1 MTNREKQGR
10 RAAVLGALCLL
21 GLAAADG
28 LAQGYPAKPVRYLVP
43 FTSGSAA
50 DTLGRIVAGGLTDVF
65 GRQVIVENRGG
76 AAGNIGA
83 EIAAR
88 APADGYTL
96 LQGNMPLAT
105 NVSLYRNLPYDLL
118 RDFTA
123 VTQIASSPQVLCVHP
138 SLPVKS
144 VGEMVRLAK
153 AKPGAI
159 NYSSAG
165 VGSTTYLAMEI
176 LKGMAGANLL
186 HVPYRGGAEAVTAV
200 VSGEVSVSFLPL
212 STALPQVRQGRLR
225 ALAVSTAG
233 RIPALPAYPTV
244 AESGIAGYEF
254 NNWYGILV
262 PAKTPKETI
271 AAIHGAAIAAL
282 KKPDVTQRFADLGYI
297 AVGGQPEAFA
307 AYIRTEVDRLGKLIR
322 AFNLTAE

>member
-1 MTNREKQGR
+1 
-10 RAAVLGALCLL
+10 
-21 GLAAADG
+21 
-28 LAQGYPAKPVRYLVP
+28 LAQAYPTKVVRYLVP

-50 DTLGRIVAGGLTDVF
+50 DTLGRIVAGGMSDAF

-83 EIAAR
+83 ELAAR

-105 NVSLYRNLPYDLL
+105 NATLYRSLPYDLV
-118 RDFTA
+118 RDFA
-123 VTQIASSPQVLCVHP
+123 PVTQIASSPQVLCVHP

-144 VGEMVRLAK
+144 AAELIKLAK
-153 AKPGAI
+153 ARPGAI

-176 LKGMAGANLL
+176 FKGMTGANLL

-200 VSGEVSVSFLPL
+200 VSGETSVSFLPL
-212 STALPQVRQGRLR
+212 STALPQAKQGRLR
-225 ALAVSTAG
+225 ALAVSTAK
-233 RIPALPAYPTV
+233 RQPSLPGQPTI
-244 AESGIAGYEF
+244 AEAGVTGYEF

-262 PAKTPKETI
+262 PAKTPKEIVTAVHS
-271 AAIHGAAIAAL
+271 AAVAAL
-282 KKPDVTQRFADLGYI
+282 KRPEVGKRLDDLGFTP
-297 AVGGQPEAFA
+297 VGDQPEVFG
-307 AYIRTEVDRLGKLIR
+307 AYIRSEIDRLGKLIR
-322 AFNLTAE
+322 EFKLTAEGS